1 MGIVMR
7 TLAVLL
13 LFPLHDATAGE
24 YDYLLDLNVQDLLNQ
39 NVYSA
44 TRSDRPLAD
53 TPAAMT
59 VLTRE
64 DIRRSGATNVPDLLR
79 FVPGA
84 QVAQMNGSQW
94 AVGVRGI
101 AGIYSN
107 KLQVMIDG
115 RSIFNPVFSGV
126 HWDHYGLMLED
137 IERIEV
143 IRGPGATQWGSN
155 AVNGVINII
164 TRTARNS
171 QGLLLSGGGG
181 NVQTGFGGFRYG
193 GKLGED
199 AWYKVYA
206 KHSTQDN
213 FEEVTPPAFLGDRP
227 RFTGKDAHDR
237 WNDDRGGFSLD
248 WDVSS
253 VDAVTFQG
261 EFFQGGSDRRT
272 PLPVFPFGFEDE
284 QVTMDNSGETLSG
297 RWKHGFTP
305 DLRWETRAYWDHYRK
320 VNHTWYREDVD
331 TLDLDSQ
338 LTWRWNEQHEI
349 VTGAGYRYVSDDL
362 SDNVGGIMSFTPS
375 SRQISTYNIF
385 IQDDFALV
393 PDTLDFIY
401 GVKYEYNGFA
411 GSQAQPSGR
420 LLWKVSDTHRL
431 WGAVSHATRTPVRLD
446 QDFTL
451 NFLRFTNP
459 APNLFCPGGVGVRCQ
474 FALTSNPGQGSEK
487 LDAFE
492 LGYRFTPSAEFSLD
506 VAGFYNRYHD
516 LRTLENRGFQ
526 LRPGEPFVQNVFQRA
541 NLSSAETL
549 GVEATAHWQV
559 TSRWKLSANYSYLR
573 QFAHLDNGSNDA
585 RKEIHVEEQDPQNQ
599 VALRS
604 QLNLPNAV
612 ELDGTLYYVDD
623 SPYEAINLPDLHPQS
638 YFRMDARLGWSPV
651 PGLQLDLIGQNL
663 LDNRHLEF
671 VDDYTNQPSEV
682 PRSVFARV
690 TWQFN

>member
-1 MGIVMR
+1 MGILAR

-13 LFPLHDATAGE
+13 LLFPFFAAASE
-24 YDYLLDLNVQDLLNQ
+24 YDYLLDMSVQDLLGQ

-44 TRSDRPLAD
+44 TRSNRPLLD

-64 DIRRSGATNVPDLLR
+64 DIRRSGATNIPDLLR

-84 QVAQMNGSQW
+84 QVGQMNGSQW
-94 AVGVRGI
+94 AVGVRGVG
-101 AGIYSN
+101 GIYSN

-126 HWDHYGLMLED
+126 HWDHFGLMLED

-171 QGLLLSGGGG
+171 QGVLVSGGGG
-181 NVQTGFGGFRYG
+181 DVQTGFGAFRYG
-193 GKLGED
+193 GKLGQD

-206 KHSTQDN
+206 KHATQDN
-213 FEEVTPPAFLGDRP
+213 FKEITPPAFPGDRP

-237 WNDDRGGFSLD
+237 WKDDRGGFRLD
-248 WDVSS
+248 WNASS
-253 VDAVTFQG
+253 ADSLTFQG
-261 EFFQGGSDRRT
+261 DFFQGGSDRRT
-272 PLPVFPFGFEDE
+272 ALPVFPNGFEDE
-284 QVTMDNSGETLSG
+284 KVTMDNSGETLQG
-297 RWKHGFTP
+297 RWSHVFMS
-305 DLRWETRAYWDHYRK
+305 DMRWDTKSYWEHYRK
-320 VNHTWYREDVD
+320 VNHTWYREDVQ
-331 TLDLDSQ
+331 TIDLDSQ
-338 LTWRWNEQHEI
+338 LTWRWSERHETVI
-349 VTGAGYRYVSDDL
+349 GAGYRYVSDDL
-362 SDNVGGIMSFTPS
+362 SDNIGGILYFTPS
-375 SRQISTYNIF
+375 KRKISTYNIF
-385 IQDDFALV
+385 IQDDFALI
-393 PDTLDFIY
+393 PDALNFIY

-420 LLWKVSDTHRL
+420 LLWKISDAHRL

-446 QDFTL
+446 QDFNL
-451 NFLRFTNP
+451 NFQRFTNP
-459 APNLFCPGGVGVRCQ
+459 AANSPCPGGVGVSCQ
-474 FALTSNPGQGSEK
+474 VALTSNPNQGSEK

-492 LGYRFTPSAEFSLD
+492 LGYRFTPYSDFSLD
-506 VAGFYNRYHD
+506 LAGFYNRYYD
-516 LRTLENRGFQ
+516 LRTFENRGFQ
-526 LRPGEPFVQNVFQRA
+526 RRPGEPFVQRIFQRA
-541 NLSSAETL
+541 NLSSAESL
-549 GVEATAHWQV
+549 GVEATASWQA
-559 TSRWKLSANYSYLR
+559 TPRWKLTANFSHLR
-573 QFAHLDNGSNDA
+573 LFVPVDNGSNDT
-585 RKEIHVEEQDPQNQ
+585 RKESHLEQQDPQNQ

-604 QLNLPNAV
+604 QLNLPGAV

-623 SPYEAINLPDLHPQS
+623 SPFEAINLPGLHPQS
-638 YFRMDARLGWSPV
+638 YYRLDARLGWSPT

-671 VDDYTNQPSEV
+671 VDEFTNMPSEV

>member
-1 MGIVMR
+1 I
-7 TLAVLL
+7 
-13 LFPLHDATAGE
+13 
-24 YDYLLDLNVQDLLNQ
+24 
-39 NVYSA
+39 
-44 TRSDRPLAD
+44 
-53 TPAAMT
+53 
-59 VLTRE
+59 
-64 DIRRSGATNVPDLLR
+64 PDLLR

-94 AVGVRGI
+94 AVGVRGL

-171 QGLLLSGGGG
+171 QGLLASGGGG
-181 NVQTGFGGFRYG
+181 NVQTGFGAARYG

-213 FEEVTPPAFLGDRP
+213 FEEVTPPSALGDRP
-227 RFTGKDAHDR
+227 RFTGKEAHDR
-237 WNDDRGGFSLD
+237 WKDDRGGFRLD
-248 WDVSS
+248 WDASS
-253 VDAVTFQG
+253 ADSLTFQG
-261 EFFQGGSDRRT
+261 DFFQGASDRRT
-272 PLPVFPFGFEDE
+272 ALPVFPSGFEDE
-284 QVTMDNSGETLSG
+284 KITMDNSGETLAG
-297 RWKHGFTP
+297 RWSHAFSP
-305 DLRWETRAYWDHYRK
+305 DLRWETKSYWDHYRK
-320 VNHTWYREDVD
+320 VNHTWYREEVQ

-338 LTWRWNEQHEI
+338 ITWRWNERHEI
-349 VTGAGYRYVSDDL
+349 VAGAGYRYVSDDL
-362 SDNVGGIMSFTPS
+362 SDHIGDILYFTPGK
-375 SRQISTYNIF
+375 RKTSTYNIF
-385 IQDDFALV
+385 IQDDFALI

-411 GSQAQPSGR
+411 GSQAQPNGR
-420 LLWKVSDTHRL
+420 LLWKISNAHRL

-446 QDFTL
+446 QDFNL
-451 NFLRFTNP
+451 NFQRFTNP
-459 APNLFCPGGVGVRCQ
+459 APNLFCPGGAGVSCQ
-474 FALTSNPGQGSEK
+474 FALTSNPDQGSEK

-492 LGYRFTPSAEFSLD
+492 LGYRFTPYSDFSLD
-506 VAGFYNRYHD
+506 LAGFYNRYYD
-516 LRTLENRGFQ
+516 LRTFENRGFQ
-526 LRPGEPFVQNVFQRA
+526 LRPGEPFIQNIFQRA
-541 NLSSAETL
+541 NLSRAETL
-549 GVEATAHWQV
+549 GVEATANWQV
-559 TSRWKLSANYSYLR
+559 APRWKLSANYSHIR
-573 QFAHLDNGSNDA
+573 QFAHLDAKSNDT
-585 RKEIHVEEQDPQNQ
+585 RKEPHVEIQDPENMIS
-599 VALRS
+599 LRS
-604 QLNLPNAV
+604 QLNLPGAV

-623 SPYEAINLPDLHPQS
+623 SPFEAINMPGMHAQS
-638 YFRMDARLGWSPV
+638 YFRVDTRLGWSPA

-671 VDDYTNQPSEV
+671 VDDFTNMPSEV